1 MKRLNNV
8 FGIGIILMQANDYKI
23 LYSARKKELE
33 YNTIEKLCNLNPDF
47 STFIAQLS
55 KVINASKEYTGD
67 ARLSFEKNCD
77 KIFESDEEIENYCK
91 EHNIPF

>member
-1 MKRLNNV
+1 MKRLNNA
-8 FGIGIILMQANDYKI
+8 FGIGIN
-23 LYSARKKELE
+23 
-33 YNTIEKLCNLNPDF
+33 F

-77 KIFESDEEIENYCK
+77 KIFESD
-91 EHNIPF
+91 

>member
-1 MKRLNNV
+1 MKRLNNA
-8 FGIGIILMQANDYKI
+8 FSIGIILMQANDYKI

-55 KVINASKEYTGD
+55 KVINASKEYT
-67 ARLSFEKNCD
+67 
-77 KIFESDEEIENYCK
+77 Y
-91 EHNIPF
+91 NINIIGPYPPMQD